1 MAPAVDQ
8 STSHGTQETQR
19 SAFIADGADE
29 RQRLAGR
36 VLADALLLG
45 VVGDALLRVTPWGV
59 NMTIWSV
66 GILAALFSLARRRY
80 ETLPAETRWL
90 AAPAIALSLLF
101 GWRDSASLAV
111 FNVLALL
118 ATICLVSMTLTGFSS
133 ASLLTSRVRDLA
145 IGAFRT
151 GLGTAFGMF
160 SLLLSDVSLRQ
171 VTRARGAAQV
181 IAVVR
186 ALLIAI
192 PLLLIFG
199 GLFASAD
206 PVFSQMA
213 ADVLRVD
220 PEEIASHLIIT
231 GAIAFLVGGFLRT
244 TLLSN
249 GPLALPVHFPDGA
262 LGLTEVSVA
271 LGSLVLLFASF
282 VAIQL
287 RYFFGG
293 DALVQVTSGLS
304 YAEYARRGFF
314 ELVTVS
320 ALVLPVVL
328 SASALLRRDTPRAER
343 VYRALASVLLVLL
356 AVIMYSAFA
365 RMRLYQ
371 SVYGLSVDRLY
382 ATVFMGW
389 LALVF
394 VWFATTVLRGR
405 GQRFVAGVF
414 FSGWGTLISLNVA
427 DPSGLV
433 ARGNVARAASGKEL
447 DVWYLSS
454 LGADAAPALASYLVS
469 QPLTPPADWTV
480 PADGS
485 PAASRINRASTV
497 ISRDGFTA
505 RCYAARQL
513 LERWGPDASLDWRS
527 WTIGRAVAQRVV
539 AEHRASLRTLASF
552 GAPAVQ
558 PAQTAQPPQ
567 VAQCPQPPAP
577 NASPTP
583 VSPPVP

>member
-1 MAPAVDQ
+1 MPPAVNHAASQGAVD
-8 STSHGTQETQR
+8 TSPSGFV
-19 SAFIADGADE
+19 SDGADE

-45 VVGDALLRVTPWGV
+45 VVGDALLRVASWGV
-59 NMTIWSV
+59 NMTVWSI
-66 GILAALFSLARRRY
+66 GILAALLTLARRRH

-101 GWRDSASLAV
+101 AWRDSASLAA
-111 FNVLALL
+111 FNALALL
-118 ATICLVSMTLTGFSS
+118 ATICLVAMSLAAYSS
-133 ASLLTSRVRDLA
+133 GSVLTSRVRDVLT
-145 IGAFRT
+145 GAFRT

-160 SLLLSDVSLRQ
+160 ALLFSDVSLRQ
-171 VTRARGAAQV
+171 VTRARGASQV
-181 IAVVR
+181 IAIVR

-192 PLLLIFG
+192 PLLMIFG
-199 GLFASAD
+199 ALFAAAD
-206 PVFSQMA
+206 PVFSRIA
-213 ADVLRVD
+213 ADLIRVD

-249 GPLALPVHFPDGA
+249 GQPGLAVQFPDGA

-282 VAIQL
+282 VAVQL

-320 ALVLPVVL
+320 ALVLPVLL
-328 SASALLRRDTPRAER
+328 SANALLRRGTPRADR
-343 VYRALASVLLVLL
+343 VYRVLASVLLVLL

-382 ATVFMGW
+382 ATVFMSW

-394 VWFATTVLRGR
+394 VWFGATVLRGR
-405 GQRFVAGVF
+405 GQRFVAGVL
-414 FSGWGTLISLNVA
+414 FSGWGTLIALNVA

-433 ARGNVARAASGKEL
+433 ARSNVARAATGKEL
-447 DVWYLSS
+447 DVSYLAS
-454 LGADAAPALASYLVS
+454 LGADAAPALARYLVS

-480 PADGS
+480 PVDGS
-485 PAASRINRASTV
+485 PAAPSRTGASAVT
-497 ISRDGFTA
+497 SRDGFTA

-513 LERWGPDASLDWRS
+513 LGQWGSDAKQDWRS
-527 WTIGRAVAQRVV
+527 WTVGRAVARRSV
-539 AEHRASLRTLASF
+539 AAHEPALRTVASF
-552 GAPAVQ
+552 G
-558 PAQTAQPPQ
+558 PPSAKP
-567 VAQCPQPPAP
+567 VQCPHPPA
-577 NASPTP
+577 APTG
-583 VSPPVP
+583 